1 MKMKMMSKDMKKKSS
16 FLIYHKQYLN
26 ARQIM
31 YADRINSLPPYL
43 FATID
48 RARQDAIKKGI
59 DVINLSIGDP
69 DMPTPS
75 HIVEAMRKS
84 LGNPARHRY
93 PSYEGMLSFR
103 DAAAKW
109 YKKTMNIDLDPENE
123 VLTLIGSKE
132 GIAHIP
138 LAFLNP
144 GDVSLVPDPAYPVY
158 NIGSILADG
167 KPFKMPLLSGNDF
180 LPDLDRIP
188 SDVAKKAKIMFLNYP
203 NNPASATATT
213 KFFEEVVDF
222 ANENDIL
229 VIHDNAYSEMTYDGY
244 KAPSFLSTSGAINI
258 GIEMHSLSKTYNMT
272 GWRLG
277 FAVGNRDI
285 LAGLGKVKTNVDSG
299 AFEAV
304 QEAGIAA
311 LSGPQDCV
319 RDMNLIYKDRRDA
332 LIAGLNE
339 LGLDV
344 KPPKATFY
352 VWVKVK
358 GKSLDFTKMLLEK
371 SGIVATPGVGFG
383 EYGEGY
389 IRFALTQSVER
400 INEAVERMRKLKIE

>member
-1 MKMKMMSKDMKKKSS
+1 MKMKMVSKDMKKK
-16 FLIYHKQYLN
+16 LISE
-26 ARQIM
+26 
-31 YADRINSLPPYL
+31 RINSLPPYL

-48 RARQDAIKKGI
+48 RARQDAIKKGV

-75 HIVEAMRKS
+75 HIVEAMKKS

-144 GDVSLVPDPAYPVY
+144 GDVSLVPNPGYPVY

-167 KPFKMPLLSGNDF
+167 KPFKMPLLEENDF
-180 LPDLDRIP
+180 LPDLDAIP

-203 NNPASATATT
+203 NNPTSATATA

-222 ANENDIL
+222 ANEYEVL

-244 KAPSFLSTSGAINI
+244 KAPSFLNTSGAKEV

-299 AFEAV
+299 TFEAV

-319 RDMNLIYKDRRDA
+319 HEMNRVYKERRDA
-332 LIAGLNE
+332 LITGLNE

-344 KPPKATFY
+344 KPPRATFY
-352 VWVKVK
+352 VWVRVK
-358 GKSLDFTKMLLEK
+358 DKSLDFTKMLLEK

-389 IRFALTQSVER
+389 IRFALTQSVDK
-400 INEAVERMRKLKIE
+400 INEAVERMRKMRFE

>member
-1 MKMKMMSKDMKKKSS
+1 
-16 FLIYHKQYLN
+16 
-26 ARQIM
+26 M

-48 RARQDAIKKGI
+48 RARQDAIKKGV

-144 GDVSLVPDPAYPVY
+144 GDVSLVPDPGYPVY

-167 KPFKMPLLSGNDF
+167 KPFKMPLLEENDF
-180 LPDLDRIP
+180 LPDLDAIP
-188 SDVAKKAKIMFLNYP
+188 LDVAKKAKIMFLNYP
-203 NNPASATATT
+203 NNPTSATSTA

-222 ANENDIL
+222 ANENEVL

-244 KAPSFLSTSGAINI
+244 KAPSFLNTSGAKEI

-277 FAVGNRDI
+277 FAVGNGDI

-319 RDMNLIYKDRRDA
+319 HEMKQVYKERRDA
-332 LIAGLNE
+332 LITGLNE
-339 LGLDV
+339 LGLEV
-344 KPPKATFY
+344 KPPRATFY
-352 VWVKVK
+352 VWVRVK

-371 SGIVATPGVGFG
+371 IGVVATPGVGFG

-400 INEAVERMRKLKIE
+400 INELVERMRKLEIE

>member
-1 MKMKMMSKDMKKKSS
+1 
-16 FLIYHKQYLN
+16 
-26 ARQIM
+26 M

-43 FATID
+43 FAAID

-167 KPFKMPLLSGNDF
+167 KPFKMPLLEENDF
-180 LPDLDRIP
+180 LPDLDAIP
-188 SDVAKKAKIMFLNYP
+188 SDVSKKAKIMFLNYP
-203 NNPASATATT
+203 NNPTSATAAA

-222 ANENDIL
+222 ANEYEVL

-311 LSGPQDCV
+311 LSGHQDCV
-319 RDMNLIYKDRRDA
+319 HEMNRVYKERRDA
-332 LIAGLNE
+332 LITGLNE

-344 KPPKATFY
+344 KPPRATFY
-352 VWVKVK
+352 VWARVK

-400 INEAVERMRKLKIE
+400 INEAVERMRKLRIE

>member
-1 MKMKMMSKDMKKKSS
+1 M
-16 FLIYHKQYLN
+16 IT
-26 ARQIM
+26 

-43 FATID
+43 FASID
-48 RARQDAIKKGI
+48 KAKAESVKKGV

-69 DMPTPS
+69 DIPTPP
-75 HIVEAMRKS
+75 HIVEAMKKS
-84 LGNPARHRY
+84 LDNPARHRY

-103 DAAAKW
+103 TAAANW
-109 YKKTMNIDLDPENE
+109 YKKCMNIDLDPEDE

-144 GDVSLVPDPAYPVY
+144 GDISLVPDPAYPVY

-167 KPFKMPLLSGNDF
+167 KPFKMPLLAENDF
-180 LPDLDRIP
+180 LPDLDAIP
-188 SDVAKKAKIMFLNYP
+188 AGIAKKAKIMFINYP
-203 NNPASATATT
+203 NNPTSATATL

-222 ANENDIL
+222 AHENDII

-244 KAPSFLSTSGAINI
+244 KAPSFLNVNGAKEV
-258 GIEMHSLSKTYNMT
+258 GIEVHSLSKTYNMT

-277 FAVGNRDI
+277 FAVGNSKI
-285 LAGLGKVKTNVDSG
+285 LGGLGKVKTNVDSG

-311 LSGPQDCV
+311 LSGSQDCV
-319 RDMNLIYKDRRDA
+319 REMNSTYKERRDA
-332 LIAGLNE
+332 LLVGLEE
-339 LGLDV
+339 LGLSV

-352 VWVKVK
+352 VWTRVK
-358 GKSLDFTKMLLEK
+358 GSSAAFSKMLLEK
-371 SGIVATPGVGFG
+371 AGIVATPGIGFG

-389 IRFALTQSVER
+389 IRFALTQPVDR
-400 INEAVERMRKLKIE
+400 INEAVERMRKLDI

>member
-1 MKMKMMSKDMKKKSS
+1 M
-16 FLIYHKQYLN
+16 
-26 ARQIM
+26 IM
-31 YADRINSLPPYL
+31 YASRINSLPPYL

-48 RARQDAIKKGI
+48 KAKQEVIKKGV

-69 DMPTPS
+69 DLPTPP

-84 LGNPARHRY
+84 VSNPERHRY
-93 PSYEGMLSFR
+93 PSYEGMLAFR
-103 DAAAKW
+103 TAAATWIKRNM
-109 YKKTMNIDLDPENE
+109 KVDLNPEDE

-144 GDVSLVPDPAYPVY
+144 GEVSLVPDPAYPVY
-158 NIGSILADG
+158 NIGTILADG
-167 KPFKMPLLSGNDF
+167 KPHKMPLLAENDF
-180 LPDLDRIP
+180 LPDLDAIP
-188 SDVAKKAKIMFLNYP
+188 ASVAEKAKIMFINYP
-203 NNPASATATT
+203 NNPTSATASM

-244 KAPSFLSTSGAINI
+244 KAPSFLGVNGAKEI

-272 GWRLG
+272 GWRIG
-277 FAVGNRDI
+277 FAIGNCDI
-285 LAGLGKVKTNVDSG
+285 LSGLGKVKTNVDSG

-311 LSGPQDCV
+311 LNGPQDCV
-319 RDMNLIYKDRRDA
+319 REMNGIYKERRDA
-332 LIAGLNE
+332 LLAGLKE
-339 LGLDV
+339 LGFEV

-352 VWVKVK
+352 VWTRVK
-358 GKSLDFTKMLLEK
+358 GSSLDFSRMLLEK
-371 SGIVATPGVGFG
+371 AGIVATPGVGFG

-389 IRFALTQSVER
+389 IRFALTQSVDR
-400 INEAVERMRKLKIE
+400 INEAVERMRKLGI

>member
-1 MKMKMMSKDMKKKSS
+1 
-16 FLIYHKQYLN
+16 
-26 ARQIM
+26 M

-43 FATID
+43 FAAID
-48 RARQDAIKKGI
+48 KARQEAVKKGI

-69 DMPTPS
+69 DMPTPP
-75 HIVEAMRKS
+75 HIVEAMRKAV
-84 LGNPARHRY
+84 GNPSTHHY

-103 DAAAKW
+103 TAAATW
-109 YKKTMNIDLDPENE
+109 YKKIMNVDLDPENE

-144 GDVSLVPDPAYPVY
+144 GDISLVPDPGYPVY
-158 NIGSILADG
+158 NIGTILADG
-167 KPFKMPLLSGNDF
+167 KPYKMALVSENDF
-180 LPDLDRIP
+180 LPDLKAIP
-188 SDVAKKAKIMFLNYP
+188 SGIAKKAKIMFLNYP
-203 NNPASATATT
+203 NNPTSATATM

-222 ANENDIL
+222 AHENEIL

-244 KAPSFLSTSGAINI
+244 KAPSFLAVNGAKDV

-285 LAGLGKVKTNVDSG
+285 LSGLGKVKTNVDSG

-319 RDMNLIYKDRRDA
+319 RSMNNIYKERRDV
-332 LIAGLNE
+332 LISGLNE
-339 LGLDV
+339 LGFDV
-344 KPPKATFY
+344 KPPRATFY
-352 VWVKVK
+352 VWVRVK
-358 GKSLDFTKMLLEK
+358 GRSLDFTKMLLEK
-371 SGIVATPGVGFG
+371 VGIVATPGAGLG

-389 IRFALTQSVER
+389 IRYSLTQSVER
-400 INEAVERMRKLKIE
+400 INEAVERMHKLRIE

>member
-1 MKMKMMSKDMKKKSS
+1 
-16 FLIYHKQYLN
+16 
-26 ARQIM
+26 M

-48 RARQDAIKKGI
+48 RARQDAIKKGV

-84 LGNPARHRY
+84 LGNSARHRY

-144 GDVSLVPDPAYPVY
+144 GDVSLVPDPGYPVY

-167 KPFKMPLLSGNDF
+167 KPFKMPLLEENDF
-180 LPDLDRIP
+180 LPDLDAIP
-188 SDVAKKAKIMFLNYP
+188 SDVAKQAKIMFLNYP
-203 NNPASATATT
+203 NNPTSATATA

-222 ANENDIL
+222 ANENEVL

-244 KAPSFLSTSGAINI
+244 KAPSFLNTSGAKDI

-311 LSGPQDCV
+311 LSGPQYCV
-319 RDMNLIYKDRRDA
+319 HEMNLVYKERRDA
-332 LIAGLNE
+332 LITGLNE
-339 LGLDV
+339 IGLDV
-344 KPPKATFY
+344 KPPRATFY
-352 VWVKVK
+352 VWVRVK

-371 SGIVATPGVGFG
+371 TGVVATPGVGFG

-400 INEAVERMRKLKIE
+400 INELVERMRKLEIE

>member
-1 MKMKMMSKDMKKKSS
+1 
-16 FLIYHKQYLN
+16 
-26 ARQIM
+26 M

-43 FATID
+43 FAAID
-48 RARQDAIKKGI
+48 KAKAEVIKKGV

-69 DMPTPS
+69 DLPTPP
-75 HIVEAMRKS
+75 HIVEAMKKAID
-84 LGNPARHRY
+84 NPAHHRY

-103 DAAAKW
+103 TAAAKW
-109 YKKTMNIDLDPENE
+109 YKKTMNVELNPENE

-167 KPFKMPLLSGNDF
+167 KPYKMPLLAENGF
-180 LPDLDRIP
+180 LPDLDAIP
-188 SDVAKKAKIMFLNYP
+188 ATIAKKAKLMFINYP
-203 NNPASATATT
+203 NNPTSATASL
-213 KFFEEVVDF
+213 KFFEEIVGF
-222 ANENDIL
+222 ANENDII

-244 KAPSFLSTSGAINI
+244 KAPSFLNVSGAKDV
-258 GIEMHSLSKTYNMT
+258 GIEVHSLSKTYNMT

-311 LSGPQDCV
+311 LTGPQYCV
-319 RDMNLIYKDRRDA
+319 REMNRIYKERRDA
-332 LIAGLNE
+332 LLVGLRE
-339 LGLDV
+339 LGLTV
-344 KPPKATFY
+344 RQPKATFY
-352 VWVKVK
+352 VWAHVNGSSSEFAKQ
-358 GKSLDFTKMLLEK
+358 LLEK
-371 SGIVATPGVGFG
+371 VGIVATPGAGFG

-389 IRFALTQSVER
+389 VRFALTQTVDR
-400 INEAVERMRKLKIE
+400 INEAVERMRKLDI

>member
-1 MKMKMMSKDMKKKSS
+1 
-16 FLIYHKQYLN
+16 
-26 ARQIM
+26 M

-48 RARQDAIKKGI
+48 RARQDAIKKGV

-69 DMPTPS
+69 DMPTPH
-75 HIVEAMRKS
+75 HIVEAMRRS
-84 LGNPARHRY
+84 VGNPERHRY

-103 DAAAKW
+103 AAAANW
-109 YKKTMNIDLDPENE
+109 YRKTMNVDLDPESE

-132 GIAHIP
+132 GIAHLP

-144 GDVSLVPDPAYPVY
+144 GNVSLVPDPGYPVY

-167 KPFKMPLLSGNDF
+167 KPFKMPLLAENDF
-180 LPDLDRIP
+180 LPDLDAIP
-188 SDVAKKAKIMFLNYP
+188 EDVAKKAKIMFLNYP
-203 NNPASATATT
+203 NNPTSATATT

-222 ANENDIL
+222 ANENEIL
-229 VIHDNAYSEMTYDGY
+229 VIHDNAYSEMTFDGY
-244 KAPSFLSTSGAINI
+244 KAPSFLAIKGAKDV

-277 FAVGNRDI
+277 FAVGNRDMI
-285 LAGLGKVKTNVDSG
+285 AGLGKIKSNVDSG

-311 LSGPQDCV
+311 LSCPQDCV
-319 RDMNLIYKDRRDA
+319 RDMNMIYKDRRDA
-332 LIAGLNE
+332 LIRGLNE

-344 KPPKATFY
+344 KPPRATFY

-358 GKSLDFTKMLLEK
+358 GKSLDFTKTLLEK

-389 IRFALTQSVER
+389 IRFALTQSVDK
-400 INEAVERMRKLKIE
+400 INEAVERMRKMRFE

>member
-1 MKMKMMSKDMKKKSS
+1 
-16 FLIYHKQYLN
+16 
-26 ARQIM
+26 M

-48 RARQDAIKKGI
+48 KARQDALKKGV

-69 DMPTPS
+69 DMPTPP
-75 HIVEAMRKS
+75 HIVEAMRRS
-84 LGNPARHRY
+84 VGNPERHRY

-103 DAAAKW
+103 SAAAKW
-109 YKKTMNIDLDPENE
+109 YKKTMKIDLDPESE

-144 GDVSLVPDPAYPVY
+144 GDVSLVPDPGYPVY

-167 KPFKMPLLSGNDF
+167 KPFKMPLLDENDF
-180 LPDLDRIP
+180 LPDLDAIP
-188 SDVAKKAKIMFLNYP
+188 KDVAKKAKIMFLNYP
-203 NNPASATATT
+203 NNPTSATATT
-213 KFFEEVVDF
+213 KFFEEVVEF
-222 ANENDIL
+222 ANENEIL

-244 KAPSFLSTSGAINI
+244 KAPSFLAIKGAKDV

-277 FAVGNRDI
+277 FAVGNRDM
-285 LAGLGKVKTNVDSG
+285 LAGLGKIKSNVDSG

-319 RDMNLIYKDRRDA
+319 RDMNQVYKERRDA
-332 LIAGLNE
+332 LISGLNE

-344 KPPKATFY
+344 KPPRATFY
-352 VWVKVK
+352 VWVRVN
-358 GKSLDFTKMLLEK
+358 GRSLDFTKMLLEEA
-371 SGIVATPGVGFG
+371 GIVATPGVGFG
-383 EYGEGY
+383 EHGEGY

-400 INEAVERMRKLKIE
+400 INEAIERMHKLRINRNSFEYFGHGRTKWK

>member
-1 MKMKMMSKDMKKKSS
+1 
-16 FLIYHKQYLN
+16 
-26 ARQIM
+26 M

-43 FATID
+43 FAAID
-48 RARQDAIKKGI
+48 KAKAEVIKKGV

-69 DMPTPS
+69 DLPTPP
-75 HIVEAMRKS
+75 HIVEAMKKAID
-84 LGNPARHRY
+84 NPAHHRY

-103 DAAAKW
+103 TAAAKW
-109 YKKTMNIDLDPENE
+109 YKKTMNVELNPENE

-167 KPFKMPLLSGNDF
+167 KPYKMPLLAENDF
-180 LPDLDRIP
+180 LPDLDAVP
-188 SDVAKKAKIMFLNYP
+188 SGIAKKAKLMFINYP
-203 NNPASATATT
+203 NNPTSAIASL
-213 KFFEEVVDF
+213 KFFEEIVGF
-222 ANENDIL
+222 ANENDII

-244 KAPSFLSTSGAINI
+244 KAPSILNVSGAKDV
-258 GIEMHSLSKTYNMT
+258 GIEVHSLSKTYNMT

-311 LSGPQDCV
+311 LTGPQDCV
-319 RDMNLIYKDRRDA
+319 REMNRIYKERRDA
-332 LIAGLNE
+332 LLVGLRE
-339 LGLDV
+339 LGLTV
-344 KPPKATFY
+344 RQPKATFY
-352 VWVKVK
+352 VWAHVNGISSEFAK
-358 GKSLDFTKMLLEK
+358 LLLEK
-371 SGIVATPGVGFG
+371 AGIVATPGAGFG

-389 IRFALTQSVER
+389 VRFALTQAVDR
-400 INEAVERMRKLKIE
+400 INEAVERMRKLDI

>member
-1 MKMKMMSKDMKKKSS
+1 M
-16 FLIYHKQYLN
+16 
-26 ARQIM
+26 IM
-31 YADRINSLPPYL
+31 YADRVNSLPPYL
-43 FATID
+43 FAAID
-48 RARQDAIKKGI
+48 KAKAEITKKGI

-75 HIVEAMRKS
+75 HIINAMKKS
-84 LGNPARHRY
+84 VCNPERHRY

-103 DAAAKW
+103 KAAAGW
-109 YKKTMNIDLDPENE
+109 YKKTMNVDLDPEDE

-167 KPFKMPLLSGNDF
+167 KPYKMPLLAENDF
-180 LPDLDRIP
+180 LPDLEAIP
-188 SDVAKKAKIMFLNYP
+188 AAVAKKTKLMFLNYP
-203 NNPASATATT
+203 NNPTSATASM
-213 KFFEEVVDF
+213 KFFDEVVDF

-229 VIHDNAYSEMTYDGY
+229 VIHDNPYSEMTYDSY
-244 KAPSFLSTSGAINI
+244 KAPSFLSAGGAKDV

-272 GWRLG
+272 GWRIG
-277 FAVGNRDI
+277 FAVGNKDI
-285 LAGLGKVKTNVDSG
+285 VAGLGKVKTNVDSG
-299 AFEAV
+299 AFEAI
-304 QEAGIAA
+304 QEAAIVA
-311 LSGPQDCV
+311 LSGSQDCV
-319 RDMNLIYKDRRDA
+319 REMNRVYRERRDA
-332 LIAGLNE
+332 LLVGLSE
-339 LGLDV
+339 LGLEV

-352 VWVKVK
+352 VWARVNR
-358 GKSLDFTKMLLEK
+358 KSTDFAKLLLEK
-371 SGIVATPGVGFG
+371 AGIIVTPGIGFG

-400 INEAVERMRKLKIE
+400 INEAVERMRKLYI

>member
-1 MKMKMMSKDMKKKSS
+1 
-16 FLIYHKQYLN
+16 
-26 ARQIM
+26 M

-48 RARQDAIKKGI
+48 KARQDAIKKGV

-69 DMPTPS
+69 DMPTPP
-75 HIVEAMRKS
+75 HIVEAMIRS
-84 LGNPARHRY
+84 VGDPARHRY

-109 YKKTMNIDLDPENE
+109 YKKTMKIVLDPESE

-144 GDVSLVPDPAYPVY
+144 RDVSLVPDPGYPVY

-167 KPFKMPLLSGNDF
+167 KPFKMPLLAENDF
-180 LPDLDRIP
+180 LPDLDAIP
-188 SDVAKKAKIMFLNYP
+188 KDVAKKAKIMFLNYP
-203 NNPASATATT
+203 NNPTSATAT
-213 KFFEEVVDF
+213 KGFFEEVVDF
-222 ANENDIL
+222 ANENEIL
-229 VIHDNAYSEMTYDGY
+229 VIHDNAYSEMAYDGY
-244 KAPSFLSTSGAINI
+244 KAPSFLAIKGAKDV

-277 FAVGNRDI
+277 FAVGNSDM
-285 LAGLGKVKTNVDSG
+285 LAGLGKIKSNVDSG

-311 LSGPQDCV
+311 LSGSQDCV

-332 LIAGLNE
+332 LITGLNE

-344 KPPKATFY
+344 KPPRATFY

-358 GKSLDFTKMLLEK
+358 VRSLDFTKMLLEK

-400 INEAVERMRKLKIE
+400 INEAIERMRKLRIE